1 MEVRIKYTEIQEFI
15 LNNFHKEVVLTYVD
29 PSTVSVS
36 TKIKVFAF
44 VKNVGVDLKVEKL
57 EGSKLPLVYSGKLG
71 IELLISPAISF
82 LKKLVPEKTNLIL
95 QGTGNKVFVN
105 LAEIDKLKA
114 VLDKVELQSIS
125 FDETHVI
132 VEAGLKYQQ
141 SNLEY

>member
-1 MEVRIKYTEIQEFI
+1 MEVRIEYTEIEGFI
-15 LNNFHKEVVLTYVD
+15 KKNFQKEVGLAYVD

-82 LKKLVPEKTNLIL
+82 LKRLVPEKTNLIS
-95 QGTGNKVFVN
+95 QGTGNRVFVN

-132 VEAGLKYQQ
+132 VEAGLKY
-141 SNLEY
+141 

>member
-1 MEVRIKYTEIQEFI
+1 MEVRIKYTEIEGFI
-15 LNNFHKEVVLTYVD
+15 KKNFQKEVGLVYVD

-57 EGSKLPLVYSGKLG
+57 EGSILHLVYSGKFG
-71 IELLISPAISF
+71 IEMLISPAISF
-82 LKKLVPEKTNLIL
+82 LKRLVPEKTNLIS
-95 QGTGNKVFVN
+95 QGTGNRVFVN
-105 LAEIDKLKA
+105 LAEIDQLEK

-132 VEAGLKYQQ
+132 VEAGLKY
-141 SNLEY
+141 

>member
-1 MEVRIKYTEIQEFI
+1 MEVRIEYAEIEGFI
-15 LNNFHKEVVLTYVD
+15 KKNFQKKVGLAYVD

-57 EGSKLPLVYSGKLG
+57 EGSILHLVYSGKLG

-82 LKKLVPEKTNLIL
+82 LKKLVPEKTNLIS
-95 QGTGNKVFVN
+95 QGTGNRVFVN
-105 LAEIDKLKA
+105 LAEIDQLKA

-132 VEAGLKYQQ
+132 VKASLKY
-141 SNLEY
+141 

>member
-15 LNNFHKEVVLTYVD
+15 KKNFQKEVGLAYVD

-57 EGSKLPLVYSGKLG
+57 EGSKLPLVYSGKFG

-82 LKKLVPEKTNLIL
+82 LKRLVPEKTNLIS
-95 QGTGNKVFVN
+95 QGTGNRVFVN
-105 LAEIDKLKA
+105 LAEIDQLKA

-132 VEAGLKYQQ
+132 VEADLKY
-141 SNLEY
+141 

>member
-1 MEVRIKYTEIQEFI
+1 MEVRIKYTEIEGFI
-15 LNNFHKEVVLTYVD
+15 KKNFQKEVGLVYVD

-57 EGSKLPLVYSGKLG
+57 EGSKLPLVYSGKFG

-82 LKKLVPEKTNLIL
+82 LKRLVPEKTNLIS
-95 QGTGNKVFVN
+95 QGTGNRVFVN

-132 VEAGLKYQQ
+132 VEAGLK
-141 SNLEY
+141 

>member
-15 LNNFHKEVVLTYVD
+15 KKNFHKEVGLAYVD

-36 TKIKVFAF
+36 TRIQVFAF
-44 VKNVGVDLKVEKL
+44 ARNVGVDLKVEKL

-82 LKKLVPEKTNLIL
+82 LKRLVPEKTNLIS

-132 VEAGLKYQQ
+132 VEASLKY
-141 SNLEY
+141 

>member
-1 MEVRIKYTEIQEFI
+1 MEVRIKYTEIEGFI
-15 LNNFHKEVVLTYVD
+15 KKNFQKEVGLVYVD

-57 EGSKLPLVYSGKLG
+57 EGSILHLVYSGKFG

-82 LKKLVPEKTNLIL
+82 LKRLVPEKTNLIS

-132 VEAGLKYQQ
+132 VEAGLK
-141 SNLEY
+141 

>member
-57 EGSKLPLVYSGKLG
+57 EGSKLPLVYSDKLG

-82 LKKLVPEKTNLIL
+82 LKRLVPEKTNLIS

-105 LAEIDKLKA
+105 LAEIEQLKA
-114 VLDKVELQSIS
+114 VLDKVELQSIR

-132 VEAGLKYQQ
+132 VEAGLK
-141 SNLEY
+141 

>member
-15 LNNFHKEVVLTYVD
+15 KKNFQKEVGLVYVD

-57 EGSKLPLVYSGKLG
+57 EGSKLPLVYSGKFG

-82 LKKLVPEKTNLIL
+82 LKKLVPEKTNLIS

-105 LAEIDKLKA
+105 LAEIDQLKA

-132 VEAGLKYQQ
+132 VEAGLKY
-141 SNLEY
+141 

>member
-1 MEVRIKYTEIQEFI
+1 MEVRIKYTEIEGFI
-15 LNNFHKEVVLTYVD
+15 KKNFQKEVGLVYVD

-36 TKIKVFAF
+36 TRIQVFAF

-57 EGSKLPLVYSGKLG
+57 EGSILHLVYSGKFG

-82 LKKLVPEKTNLIL
+82 LKRLVPEKTNLIS

-105 LAEIDKLKA
+105 LAEIDQLKA

-132 VEAGLKYQQ
+132 VEAVLK
-141 SNLEY
+141 

>member
-15 LNNFHKEVVLTYVD
+15 LNNFHKEVGLAYVD

-57 EGSKLPLVYSGKLG
+57 EGSKLPLVYSGKFG

-82 LKKLVPEKTNLIL
+82 LKKLVPEKTNLIS

-114 VLDKVELQSIS
+114 VLDKVELKSIS

-132 VEAGLKYQQ
+132 VEAGLKY
-141 SNLEY
+141 

>member
-1 MEVRIKYTEIQEFI
+1 MEVRIKYTEIEGFI
-15 LNNFHKEVVLTYVD
+15 KKNFQKEVGLAYVD

-36 TKIKVFAF
+36 TKVKVFAF

-57 EGSKLPLVYSGKLG
+57 EGTMLHLVYCSKLG
-71 IELLISPAISF
+71 IEMLISPAISF
-82 LKKLVPEKTNLIL
+82 LKKLVPEKTNLIS
-95 QGTGNKVFVN
+95 QGTGNRVFVN

-132 VEAGLKYQQ
+132 VEAGLK
-141 SNLEY
+141 

>member
-57 EGSKLPLVYSGKLG
+57 EGSKLPLVYSGKFG

-82 LKKLVPEKTNLIL
+82 LKKLVPEKTNLIS
-95 QGTGNKVFVN
+95 QGTGNRVFVVSY
-105 LAEIDKLKA
+105 I
-114 VLDKVELQSIS
+114 
-125 FDETHVI
+125 
-132 VEAGLKYQQ
+132 
-141 SNLEY
+141 

>member
-44 VKNVGVDLKVEKL
+44 VKNVGIDLKVEEL
-57 EGSKLPLVYSGKLG
+57 EGSKLPLVYSDKLG

-82 LKKLVPEKTNLIL
+82 LKRLVPEKTNLIS

-114 VLDKVELQSIS
+114 VLDKVELQSIC

-132 VEAGLKYQQ
+132 IEAGLKD
-141 SNLEY
+141 

>member
-15 LNNFHKEVVLTYVD
+15 KKNFQKEVGLVYVD

-57 EGSKLPLVYSGKLG
+57 EGSILHLVYSGKFG

-82 LKKLVPEKTNLIL
+82 LKKLVPEKTNLIS

-114 VLDKVELQSIS
+114 VLDKVELKSIS

-132 VEAGLKYQQ
+132 VEAGLK
-141 SNLEY
+141 

>member
-1 MEVRIKYTEIQEFI
+1 MEVRIKYTELEGFI
-15 LNNFHKEVVLTYVD
+15 KKNFQKEVGLAYVD

-44 VKNVGVDLKVEKL
+44 VKNVGIDLKVEKL

-82 LKKLVPEKTNLIL
+82 LKRLVPEKTNLIS
-95 QGTGNKVFVN
+95 QGTGNRVFVN
-105 LAEIDKLKA
+105 LAEIDQLKA

-132 VEAGLKYQQ
+132 VEAGLK
-141 SNLEY
+141 

>member
-1 MEVRIKYTEIQEFI
+1 MEVRIKYTEIQGFI

-57 EGSKLPLVYSGKLG
+57 EGSKLPLVYSGKFG

-82 LKKLVPEKTNLIL
+82 LKKLVPEKTNLIS
-95 QGTGNKVFVN
+95 QGTGNRVFVN
-105 LAEIDKLKA
+105 LAEIDQLKA

-132 VEAGLKYQQ
+132 VEAGLK
-141 SNLEY
+141 

>member
-15 LNNFHKEVVLTYVD
+15 KKNFHKEVGLAYVD

-36 TKIKVFAF
+36 TRIQVFAF
-44 VKNVGVDLKVEKL
+44 ARNVGVDLKVEKL

-82 LKKLVPEKTNLIL
+82 LKKLVPEKTNLIS

-132 VEAGLKYQQ
+132 VEAVLK
-141 SNLEY
+141 

>member
-15 LNNFHKEVVLTYVD
+15 KKNFQKEVGLAYVD

-44 VKNVGVDLKVEKL
+44 VKNVGIDLKVEEL
-57 EGSKLPLVYSGKLG
+57 EGSKLPLVYSDKLG

-95 QGTGNKVFVN
+95 QGTGNRVFVN

-132 VEAGLKYQQ
+132 VEAGLKC
-141 SNLEY
+141 

>member
-1 MEVRIKYTEIQEFI
+1 MEVRIKYTEIEGFI
-15 LNNFHKEVVLTYVD
+15 KQNFQKEVGLTYVD

-57 EGSKLPLVYSGKLG
+57 EGSILHLVYSGKLG

-82 LKKLVPEKTNLIL
+82 LKKLVPEKTNLIS
-95 QGTGNKVFVN
+95 QGTGNRVFVN
-105 LAEIDKLKA
+105 LAEIDQLKA

-125 FDETHVI
+125 FDENHII
-132 VEAGLKYQQ
+132 VEAGLK
-141 SNLEY
+141 

>member
-1 MEVRIKYTEIQEFI
+1 MEVRIKYTEIEGFI
-15 LNNFHKEVVLTYVD
+15 KKNFQKEVGLAYVD

-44 VKNVGVDLKVEKL
+44 VKNVGVDLKVEEL
-57 EGSKLPLVYSGKLG
+57 EGSKLPLVYSGKFG

-82 LKKLVPEKTNLIL
+82 LKKLVPEKTNLIS
-95 QGTGNKVFVN
+95 QGTGNRVFVN
-105 LAEIDKLKA
+105 LAEIDQLKA

-132 VEAGLKYQQ
+132 VEAGLK
-141 SNLEY
+141 

>member
-15 LNNFHKEVVLTYVD
+15 KKNFHKEVGLAYVD

-36 TKIKVFAF
+36 TRIQVFAF
-44 VKNVGVDLKVEKL
+44 ARNVGVDLKVEKL

-82 LKKLVPEKTNLIL
+82 LKRLVPEKTNLIS
-95 QGTGNKVFVN
+95 QGTGNRVFVN

-132 VEAGLKYQQ
+132 VEAGLKY
-141 SNLEY
+141 

>member
-1 MEVRIKYTEIQEFI
+1 MEVRIKYTEIEGFI
-15 LNNFHKEVVLTYVD
+15 KKNFQKEVGLVYVD

-57 EGSKLPLVYSGKLG
+57 EGSILHLVYSGKFG

-82 LKKLVPEKTNLIL
+82 LKRLVPEKTNLIL
-95 QGTGNKVFVN
+95 QGTGNRVFVN

-132 VEAGLKYQQ
+132 VEAGLK
-141 SNLEY
+141 

>member
-15 LNNFHKEVVLTYVD
+15 KKNFQKEVGLAYVD

-132 VEAGLKYQQ
+132 VEAGLK
-141 SNLEY
+141 

>member
-1 MEVRIKYTEIQEFI
+1 MEVRIKYTEIEGFI
-15 LNNFHKEVVLTYVD
+15 KKNFQKEVGLVYVD

-44 VKNVGVDLKVEKL
+44 VKNVGIDLKVEEL
-57 EGSKLPLVYSGKLG
+57 EGSKLPLVYSDKLG

-82 LKKLVPEKTNLIL
+82 LKRLVPEKTNLIS

-132 VEAGLKYQQ
+132 VEAGLK
-141 SNLEY
+141 

>member
-15 LNNFHKEVVLTYVD
+15 LNNFHKEVGLTYVD

-44 VKNVGVDLKVEKL
+44 VKNVGVDVKVEKL
-57 EGSKLPLVYSGKLG
+57 EGSILHLVYSGKLG

-82 LKKLVPEKTNLIL
+82 LKRLVPEKTNLIS
-95 QGTGNKVFVN
+95 QGTGNRVFVN
-105 LAEIDKLKA
+105 LAEIDQLKA

-132 VEAGLKYQQ
+132 VKASLK
-141 SNLEY
+141 

>member
-105 LAEIDKLKA
+105 LAEIDKLKE

-132 VEAGLKYQQ
+132 VEAGLKY
-141 SNLEY
+141 

>member
-1 MEVRIKYTEIQEFI
+1 MEVKIKYTEIEGFI
-15 LNNFHKEVVLTYVD
+15 KKNFQKEVGVAYVD

-44 VKNVGVDLKVEKL
+44 VKNVGVDLKVEKF
-57 EGSKLPLVYSGKLG
+57 EGSILHLVYSGKFG

-82 LKKLVPEKTNLIL
+82 LKKLVPEKTNLIS

-132 VEAGLKYQQ
+132 VEAGLKY
-141 SNLEY
+141 

>member
-44 VKNVGVDLKVEKL
+44 VKNVGIDLKVEEL

-82 LKKLVPEKTNLIL
+82 LKRTNLIS
-95 QGTGNKVFVN
+95 QGTGNRVFVN
-105 LAEIDKLKA
+105 LAEIDQLKA

-132 VEAGLKYQQ
+132 VEAGLKY
-141 SNLEY
+141 

>member
-15 LNNFHKEVVLTYVD
+15 LNNFHKEVGLTYVD

-57 EGSKLPLVYSGKLG
+57 EGSILHLVYSGKFG

-82 LKKLVPEKTNLIL
+82 LKKLVPEKTNLIS
-95 QGTGNKVFVN
+95 QGTGNRVFVN

-132 VEAGLKYQQ
+132 VEAGLKY
-141 SNLEY
+141 

>member
-1 MEVRIKYTEIQEFI
+1 MEVRIKYTEIEGFI
-15 LNNFHKEVVLTYVD
+15 KKNFQKEVGLAYVD

-36 TKIKVFAF
+36 TKVKVFAF

-57 EGSKLPLVYSGKLG
+57 EGTMLHLVYSSKLG
-71 IELLISPAISF
+71 IEMLISPAISF
-82 LKKLVPEKTNLIL
+82 LKKLVPEKTNLIS
-95 QGTGNKVFVN
+95 QGTGNRVFVN

-132 VEAGLKYQQ
+132 VEAGLK
-141 SNLEY
+141 

>member
-15 LNNFHKEVVLTYVD
+15 KKNFQKEVGLAYVD

-82 LKKLVPEKTNLIL
+82 LKRLVPEKTNLIS
-95 QGTGNKVFVN
+95 QGTGNRVFVN
-105 LAEIDKLKA
+105 LAEIDQLKA

-132 VEAGLKYQQ
+132 VEAVLK
-141 SNLEY
+141 

>member
-15 LNNFHKEVVLTYVD
+15 KKNFQKEVGLAYVD
-29 PSTVSVS
+29 PSMVSVS

-44 VKNVGVDLKVEKL
+44 VKNVGVDLKVEQL
-57 EGSKLPLVYSGKLG
+57 EGSILHLVYSGKFG

-82 LKKLVPEKTNLIL
+82 LKKLVPEKTNLIS
-95 QGTGNKVFVN
+95 QGTGNRVFVN

-132 VEAGLKYQQ
+132 VEAGLKY
-141 SNLEY
+141 